1 MNNIKTFLI
10 GFLTCACMFFIM
22 GQTEQE
28 MFVTNSNN
36 GRYQISMNTTSGGG
50 QIYEVILDT
59 RTGQIFSR
67 EHLKAIEYIEYSKD

>member
-1 MNNIKTFLI
+1 MKDVKSYVI
-10 GFLTCACMFFIM
+10 GFLTCACMFLIM

-36 GRYQISMNTTSGGG
+36 GRYQISMNTTSGGE

>member
-1 MNNIKTFLI
+1 MKNILI
-10 GFLTCACMFFIM
+10 GFLMAASIFLMM
-22 GQTEQE
+22 GTAQE